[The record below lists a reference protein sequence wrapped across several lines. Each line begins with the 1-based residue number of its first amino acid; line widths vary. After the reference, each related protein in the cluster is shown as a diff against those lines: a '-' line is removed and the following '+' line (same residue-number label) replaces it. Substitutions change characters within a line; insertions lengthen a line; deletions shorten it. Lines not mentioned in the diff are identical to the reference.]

1 MISGRGVFAA
11 VVVLVAGCSGAS
23 SNLASGV
30 SDAGVTDAGSGSF
43 SDAAARS
50 DGSSSTNGDAGSSA
64 TCGLRSGKRGLSS
77 RSVSAGGTTR
87 TYLAYLPPSLDPSK
101 AAPFVFV
108 FHGYL
113 MSGQKMFDIT
123 HYSEI
128 ADTDGVAIVF
138 PDGES
143 GPNSILPPWN
153 VESSGETVCGAG
165 QIENASGDD
174 FAFMDAMKADVVQDQ
189 CVDDAHVFAT
199 GFSMGGYLSHHI
211 ACHRSDVRAVAPH
224 SSGTVG
230 SLSSCTTGHVPMI
243 IFHGLSDPTIAPGC
257 DDPSSPAQVGYEA
270 SASLWAA
277 KNGCKS
283 TSTQITANGSGGGN
297 GTCFLYDGCP
307 ADGQVE
313 LCTFDAMTHCWAGG
327 DSSGDGAG
335 SACPSYASATDLE
348 WSFFKTYAW

>member
-1 MISGRGVFAA
+1 MISRGGVFVAA
-11 VVVLVAGCSGAS
+11 VVLAQGCSSAAPNVAATSADG
-23 SNLASGV
+23 GP
-30 SDAGVTDAGSGSF
+30 SDSESGSF
-43 SDAAARS
+43 FDAGARA
-50 DGSSSTNGDAGSSA
+50 GDAGITGADSGSST
-64 TCGLRSGKRGLSS
+64 TCGLRGGARGLSS
-77 RSVSAGGTTR
+77 RTVTVGGATR
-87 TYLAYLPPSLDPSK
+87 TFLAYLPASLDAAKP
-101 AAPFVFV
+101 APFVLV

-113 MSGQKMFDIT
+113 MSGKKMYDIT
-123 HYSEI
+123 HYAQI

-143 GPNSILPPWN
+143 GPDSILPPWN

-174 FAFMDAMKADVVQDQ
+174 FAFMDAMKADVAQDQ
-189 CVDDAHVFAT
+189 CIDDAHVFAT

-211 ACHRSDVRAVAPH
+211 ACHRDDVRAVAPH
-224 SSGTVG
+224 SSGTIA
-230 SLSSCTTGHVPMI
+230 SLASCTTGHVPMI

-257 DDPSSPAQVGYEA
+257 DDPSSPAQAGYEA

-283 TSTQITANGSGGGN
+283 SSTPISTNGTGGGN
-297 GTCFLYDGCP
+297 GTCFLYDACP

-313 LCTFDAMTHCWAGG
+313 LCTFNGMSHCWAGG

-335 SACPSYASATDLE
+335 SACPTYASATELE

>member
-1 MISGRGVFAA
+1 MIWRPGILAA
-11 VVVLVAGCSGAS
+11 IILVGGCSS
-23 SNLASGV
+23 SAMNSANDD
-30 SDAGVTDAGSGSF
+30 SDAGAIDAGSGSF
-43 SDAAARS
+43 SDAGAHS
-50 DGSSSTNGDAGSSA
+50 DSGVASSGDSGTNA
-64 TCGLRSGKRGLSS
+64 TCGLRGGTRGLSS
-77 RSVSAGGTTR
+77 RSISVNGTTR
-87 TYLAYLPPSLDPSK
+87 TYLAYLPASVDASK
-101 AAPFVFV
+101 PVPFVFV

-113 MSGQKMFDIT
+113 MSGQQMHDIT
-123 HYSEI
+123 GYSKI
-128 ADTDGVAIVF
+128 ADTDGVAVVF

-143 GPNSILPPWN
+143 GPDSILPPWN

-174 FAFMDAMKADVVQDQ
+174 FAFMDAMKGDVLQDQ
-189 CVDDAHVFAT
+189 CIDDAHVFAT

-224 SSGTVG
+224 SSGTVA
-230 SLSSCTTGHVPMI
+230 SLTACTTGHTPMI

-257 DDPSSPAQVGYEA
+257 DDPSSAAQAGYPA
-270 SASLWAA
+270 SAALWAA

-283 TSTQITANGSGGGN
+283 TSTAVSTNGSGGGD

-313 LCTFDAMTHCWAGG
+313 LCTFSAMTHCWAGG
-327 DSSGDGAG
+327 DSSGEGSG
-335 SACPSYASATDLE
+335 SACPTYASATELE